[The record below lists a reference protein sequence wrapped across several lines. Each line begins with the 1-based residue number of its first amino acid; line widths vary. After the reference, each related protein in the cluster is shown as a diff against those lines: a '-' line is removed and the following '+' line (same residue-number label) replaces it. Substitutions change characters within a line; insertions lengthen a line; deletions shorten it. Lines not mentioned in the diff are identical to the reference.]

1 MHLRQGHMNEHKDVE
16 HTSFLSKIFNKK
28 NEPSSK
34 EELEEVIVE
43 ATENEI
49 IDEETGEMLQGIFD
63 ITRLRVSDVMIP
75 VNEIVT
81 ININATVLEAAKVVQ
96 TTSHSR
102 YPVIG
107 EDKDHIVGILLAK
120 DLIPS
125 LCDQKEMSN
134 NSISNLLRTA
144 IIVPE
149 SKRIN
154 SMLKEFQQNRFHV
167 AIVVDEFGGVSGLV
181 TIEDILEVIVGD
193 IDDEYDTEISD
204 DNIVKSKEGKSYI
217 VKGITTLEEFDEFF
231 SSKLEDLADVETI
244 AGLTTHILG
253 RFPKIGET
261 VSIEKF
267 SFKVLDGN
275 DRRVHLLEV
284 SVNESLTEQTE

>member
-1 MHLRQGHMNEHKDVE
+1 MNEHKDEE
-16 HTSFLSKIFNKK
+16 HSSFLAKIFNKK
-28 NEPSSK
+28 NEPTSK

-43 ATENEI
+43 ATENEV

-81 ININATVLEAAKVVQ
+81 ININSTVLEAAKVVQ
-96 TTSHSR
+96 TTAHSR

-120 DLIPS
+120 DLIPYLS
-125 LCDQKEMSN
+125 DPKEMSDV
-134 NSISNLLRTA
+134 SISNLLRTA

-193 IDDEYDTEISD
+193 IDDEYDTEIND
-204 DNIVKSKEGKSYI
+204 DNIVKSKEGKSFI
-217 VKGITTLEEFDEFF
+217 VKGVTTLEEFDEFF
-231 SSKLEDLADVETI
+231 SCSLEDLAEVDTI
-244 AGLTTHILG
+244 AGLTTHVLG

-261 VSIEKF
+261 ISIENF
-267 SFKVLDGN
+267 TFKVLDAN

-284 SVNESLTEQTE
+284 SINENTEEQKE